1 MYRVTKDIKLPPT
14 ITGSL
19 PRPSW
24 YTENLG
30 TRHFLEAMVSRR
42 FREQYEDALTCY
54 LRDQELAGLDIC
66 TDGDCRFDDDGGGK
80 SWTASP
86 PNHMS
91 GLDALH
97 PEPTPAG
104 RGGIMFPR
112 GHILHDYLESRVMPV
127 ITGPVGRGNL
137 QYTSMWKAAQR
148 FTTRPVKFGAVSAEI
163 VAFAL
168 QDRHYKSVPERMFAI
183 ADAFNEEYHELADAG
198 CPIIQIEEPQIH
210 LIAVR
215 KIQDDVITPQ
225 FMVEVFNR
233 TVKGLRDKTE
243 VWAHSCWGNSSQ
255 QRMFAEVQTYKP
267 ALETYNKVDADVITF
282 ESSSSGGIDL
292 AAIGRSIT
300 GKKVA
305 IGVIDHHVLQVET
318 PDQVAAQIRAALKN
332 IPPERL
338 VISTDCGMGREGMSR
353 RHAFY
358 KMVSLVLGT
367 NMVRKELGFPQA
379 ECLAAD
385 GRYSLV
391 APAKSRTRPIKTPMG
406 RQEEKM
412 ITRKFSR
419 RTLVR
424 GTVAAG
430 ATAALGR
437 FPAPAVAQSY
447 SLMVVLLTLN
457 TR

>member
-1 MYRVTKDIKLPPT
+1 MYRGTKDIMLPTT

-66 TDGDCRFDDDGGGK
+66 TDGDCRFDDDVGGQ
-80 SWTASP
+80 SWTAYP

-97 PEPTPAG
+97 PEATPAG

-127 ITGPVGRGNL
+127 ISGPIGRGNL
-137 QYTSMWKAAQR
+137 QYTAMWRAAQR

-168 QDRHYKSVPERMFAI
+168 QDHHYKSIPDRIFAI

-198 CPIIQIEEPQIH
+198 CPVIQIEEPQIH
-210 LIAVR
+210 LIAIR
-215 KIQDDVITPQ
+215 KIQDKVITPQ
-225 FMVEVFNR
+225 LMVEVFNR
-233 TVKGLRDKTE
+233 TVKGLRAKTE
-243 VWAHSCWGNSSQ
+243 VWAHSCWGNPSQ
-255 QRMFAEVQTYKP
+255 QRMFAQVQSYKP
-267 ALETYNKVDADVITF
+267 ALETYNTVDADVITF

-292 AAIGRSIT
+292 EAIGKAIT
-300 GKKVA
+300 AKKIA

-318 PDQVAAQIRAALKN
+318 PDEVAEKIRAALKH

-367 NMVRKELGFPQA
+367 NMVRKELGYPLAQ
-379 ECLAAD
+379 CLAAD
-385 GRYSLV
+385 ERYSLV
-391 APAKSRTRPIKTPMG
+391 MPAK
-406 RQEEKM
+406 
-412 ITRKFSR
+412 
-419 RTLVR
+419 
-424 GTVAAG
+424 
-430 ATAALGR
+430 
-437 FPAPAVAQSY
+437 
-447 SLMVVLLTLN
+447 
-457 TR
+457 